1 MPYVERNNGGS
12 IIALHRD
19 QITPTC
25 EYISATAPEVIDFL
39 THENDADTPM
49 YALAESDRELAR
61 VTEDLIHLLVAKNV
75 ILFTE
80 LPEPVQ
86 RKLLTRKRL
95 RSSLH
100 HSIENFLDEEDT
112 I

>member
-1 MPYVERNNGGS
+1 MPYVERNNAGD

-19 QITPTC
+19 QLTPTC
-25 EYISATAPEVIDFL
+25 EYVSATDPAVIDFL
-39 THENDADTPM
+39 AHENDADTPK

-61 VTEDLIHLLVAKNV
+61 VTEDLIHLLVAKNI
-75 ILFTE
+75 ILFTG
-80 LPEPVQ
+80 LPDPVQ
-86 RKLLTRKRL
+86 RKLLARRRL

-100 HSIENFLDEEDT
+100 NSIENFLDEEDT